1 MGGNQEMDI
10 LKQFMELG
18 GVIVGAGLFLVF
30 LILAF
35 LVVRTFYRIC
45 SPNEVLVFSG
55 GFQKSFAGGKRQNFE
70 TLTGGRK
77 FYIPGLT
84 NVSKLSL
91 NLMEVPI
98 QVRNSYSQGG
108 IAMNVDAIANV
119 KISSDR
125 EVIGNAVERFLNQD
139 IANIRRVAKETL
151 EGHLRGVIANLTPEQ
166 VNEDRLL
173 FADSLARE
181 TEEDLRKLGLHLDTL
196 KILHVS
202 DEVGYLDATGRK
214 AIAAVVRSAEIA
226 ESDAN
231 RAAELTEAENRGRG
245 DVMTADADKAIV
257 ELRNELRRMKAE
269 LESEVLAEE
278 ERTMAAARE
287 ARATAEQHLQQVRAE
302 LEGIRLQ
309 ADQVLPAQ
317 AQQEAAGY
325 IARGEAALIR
335 ERGRAASESL
345 ALLADSWRASGGA
358 ATQIALIEDIEKLIR
373 AASQGVQK
381 LQIEKISVI
390 DGGDGR
396 TLTNYISAYPQMLS
410 SVFDAVQQTTGLDIS
425 ETIAGKH
432 NFAEEKNS

>member
-84 NVSKLSL
+84 KVSKLSL

-231 RAAELTEAENRGRG
+231 RAAELT
-245 DVMTADADKAIV
+245 
-257 ELRNELRRMKAE
+257 
-269 LESEVLAEE
+269 
-278 ERTMAAARE
+278 
-287 ARATAEQHLQQVRAE
+287 
-302 LEGIRLQ
+302 
-309 ADQVLPAQ
+309 
-317 AQQEAAGY
+317 
-325 IARGEAALIR
+325 
-335 ERGRAASESL
+335 
-345 ALLADSWRASGGA
+345 
-358 ATQIALIEDIEKLIR
+358 
-373 AASQGVQK
+373 
-381 LQIEKISVI
+381 
-390 DGGDGR
+390 
-396 TLTNYISAYPQMLS
+396 
-410 SVFDAVQQTTGLDIS
+410 
-425 ETIAGKH
+425 
-432 NFAEEKNS
+432 